1 MTLDGQTRLGSSNPQ
16 SGSTQAD
23 WIAPLVMD
31 PSDHMNVYHFSDG
44 VFISNRFGEE
54 GSWKYLSNPDIGV
67 IRHAAIAENNSDIM
81 VVAQNARLKFEY

>member
-1 MTLDGQTRLGSSNPQ
+1 MVGKLVLDLSNPQ

-31 PSDHMNVYHFSDG
+31 PSDHMNVYHFSDS

-54 GSWKYLSNPDIGV
+54 GSWKYLSNPNIGV

-81 VVAQNARLKFEY
+81 VVAQNARLNLEY